1 MKNNKVQQSFVCHT
15 VRSRLGRASIT
26 LPLFAF
32 IAVFAGW
39 LLAGTVAHAQT
50 PVLRFSFED
59 AGLTTDTNTQSTP
72 VVLTNFT
79 KSVTL
84 TPANLH
90 GPAGSGVSGELDNNI
105 SLVLTDAVYVASGGS
120 NGPGAYLV
128 NSSDLATGLGGTVK
142 SFTAVQWFKGSVTP
156 PLNAFLGRMFVLGP
170 NAVATDINAAN
181 TIGMKWQ
188 QPNQWNVSIGTGN
201 PTATAI
207 FPANLP
213 INTWLFMAIV
223 YDYTNV
229 MIYQGTTTNY
239 AQLISKTYAPNLT
252 TTLGSAAG
260 LYVGNRNTRQRA
272 YVGWIDEFR
281 FYTNASTLQQVES
294 IREESAGGGPVASGI
309 YPDGLTLQQATNK
322 FVFTA
327 ISPGGIW
334 GPGTNITSIQL
345 IMNGVDVSSQLQFVT
360 NGTAGTSTNVSVSYT
375 GVPQNQSDT
384 AVINLMDAKGRVG
397 SGTVTFDT
405 FSPTNLVVEAEEFD
419 FNNGQSIDNADYTSY
434 STNTSYYGQDSSAG
448 VDTGKILTAG
458 VNASDYRA
466 GAADGAKTQ
475 TPAST
480 DTPRQRFIDLATNDA
495 TVVDHVVGN
504 FSSSD
509 WQNYTRKF
517 SAGNYN
523 VYARMAP
530 TGGGQST
537 AGLTLAAVTSGQ
549 GTSSQTLTNRG
560 TFSVT
565 GYQGTYYWAPLK
577 NSLGNL
583 AVLNLSG
590 TNTLRVTSGGG
601 ANANFYMFVPAN
613 TNVPSITGLYPSG
626 MLFQPTNKL
635 AFTASSAVTTINTNS
650 ITLSLNGTN
659 VTSSLVF
666 SGGPSTWNVSYT
678 GLTLNTTY
686 SAVISVTDAN
696 GGTSTTTITFDTWNP
711 VFQVEAEDFDFT
723 NGLYIDNPVPTTG
736 PAANSYFGTVG
747 TMQIDESIN
756 GGTPFGAGSS
766 PNNYRPE
773 DPIATTRLTTE
784 VPRQQFVTAGAY
796 DYNVGYLGI
805 FFWENYTKTWPS
817 GTYNMYVR
825 VASAAGSPATQHVG
839 IDQITSGLGT
849 TNQFIKHLGVFN
861 VPSSGGW
868 SAYRYVPLLDEYG
881 NYANLTMGGVAT
893 LRSTLGRALGV
904 NYPGDAQNGGVNI
917 NFYML
922 VPARTDQARIDSVYP
937 DNGTQQQHTNTLS
950 FVASSPIY
958 GINTTNVHVT
968 LNGVDISSN
977 LVFSGSSASWNVSY
991 PGLQYNTP
999 YTAVI
1004 TVTDNNNQT
1013 HTTTVIF
1020 DTFNPNNFTWEAEDY
1035 DFDPA
1040 QSPVPNG
1047 SGLRYIDNPVP
1058 TMSPATNSYIGQEGD
1073 GGQISA
1079 PIDYSAIFGT
1089 GIPGTATHVYRPFD
1103 YVATEVTSDTLRPK
1117 YLDAQIVNTNPYIA
1131 DYDVNYW
1138 ATNGWLNYTRT
1149 FPTGNFYLAARLSA
1163 GNGAF
1168 DLQCTEVTNG
1178 VGTGTQMT
1186 NYLGSFKGSGTSFAT
1201 WQNVYLTDA
1210 ATNKVVLSF
1219 GGVKTLQFIGDYN
1232 ENANYFELVPLT
1244 PLSPIITASISGTNI
1259 QLSFPTQSGFSYTI
1273 YYKNDLTDSTW
1284 TQLGSP
1290 VTGNGSVM
1298 LVTDGIGGS
1307 KRFYKLTVQ

>member
-1 MKNNKVQQSFVCHT
+1 MKNLKVRQSFLPH
-15 VRSRLGRASIT
+15 SAFASIAILAT
-26 LPLFAF
+26 C
-32 IAVFAGW
+32 
-39 LLAGTVAHAQT
+39 LLAGNLAHAQT

-59 AGLTTDTNTQSTP
+59 LGNITDTNSQSTP

-79 KSVTL
+79 KAATY
-84 TPANLH
+84 TTADLH
-90 GPAGSGVSGELDNNI
+90 GPAGSGVSGQLDNNS
-105 SLVLTDAVYVASGGS
+105 SLVLTDATYVASGGV
-120 NGPGAYLV
+120 NGPGAWV
-128 NSSDLATGLGGTVK
+128 ANSSDLATELGGTVK
-142 SFTAVQWFKGSVTP
+142 SFTATEWFNGTVLP
-156 PLNAFLGRMFVLGP
+156 PLNSLLGRMFVLGTG
-170 NAVATDINAAN
+170 AAATDINAAN

-213 INTWLFMAIV
+213 INTWLYMAIV

-239 AQLISKTYAPNLT
+239 AQLISKTYAPGLAT
-252 TTLGSAAG
+252 SLGSTAG

-294 IREESAGGGPVASGI
+294 IREESAGGGPIASGI
-309 YPDGLTLQQATNK
+309 YPDGLTLQQATNT

-327 ISPGGIW
+327 ISPGGNW
-334 GPGTNITSIQL
+334 GPSTNITSIQL

-360 NGTAGTSTNVSVSYT
+360 NGTTGTTTNISVSYT

-384 AVINLMDAKGRVG
+384 AVINLQDANGRVG

-405 FSPTNLVVEAEEFD
+405 FSPTNLVIEAEEFD
-419 FNNGQSIDNADYTSY
+419 FNNGQFIDHADYTSY
-434 STNTSYYGQDSSAG
+434 ATNTSYFGLDSSAG
-448 VDTGKILTAG
+448 VDTSKILTAN
-458 VNASDYRA
+458 VNATDYRA
-466 GAADGAKTQ
+466 GAADGSKTQ

-480 DTPRQRFIDLATNDA
+480 DIPRQRFIDLATNDA
-495 TVVDHVVGN
+495 NVVDHVVGN

-509 WQNYTRKF
+509 WQNYTRTF
-517 SAGNYN
+517 SSGNYN
-523 VYARMAP
+523 VYARIAP

-537 AGLTLAAVTSGQ
+537 AGLTLAQVTSGQ
-549 GTSSQTLTNRG
+549 GTSSQTLTNLG

-601 ANANFYMFVPAN
+601 ANANFYMLVPAN

-635 AFTASSAVTTINTNS
+635 AFTTSSGVTTINTNS

-659 VTSSLVF
+659 VTSGLVF
-666 SGGPSTWNVSYT
+666 SGGPSTWNVSYI
-678 GLTLNTTY
+678 GLTPNTTY

-696 GGTSTTTITFDTWNP
+696 GGTSTASITFDTWNP

-723 NGLYIDNPVPTTG
+723 NGTYIDNPVPTTG
-736 PAANSYFGTVG
+736 PATNSYFGTVG
-747 TMQIDESIN
+747 MMQIDESIN
-756 GGTPFGAGSS
+756 GGTPFGAGAS
-766 PNNYRPE
+766 PDNYRPN
-773 DPIATTRLTTE
+773 DPIATTRLTAE
-784 VPRQQFVTAGAY
+784 VPRQQFVATGAY
-796 DYNVGYLGI
+796 DYNIGYLGI
-805 FFWENYTKTWPS
+805 YFWENYTKTWPS

-849 TNQFIKHLGVFN
+849 TNQFIKPIGVFN

-868 SAYRYVPLLDEYG
+868 SAYHYVPLMDEYG
-881 NYANLTMGGVAT
+881 NYANVTMGGVET

-922 VPARTDQARIDSVYP
+922 VPARTDMARIDAVYP

-950 FVASSPIY
+950 FIASSPFY
-958 GINTTNVHVT
+958 GINTTNIHVT
-968 LNGVDISSN
+968 LNGVDVSSS
-977 LVFSGSSASWNVSY
+977 LVFSGSSGSWNVSY
-991 PGLQYNTP
+991 PGLQYNTA

-1013 HTTTVIF
+1013 HTTTVTF

-1035 DFDPA
+1035 DFDPT
-1040 QSPVPNG
+1040 QSPDPNG

-1058 TMSPATNSYIGQEGD
+1058 TLSPATNSYIGQEGD

-1079 PIDYSAIFGT
+1079 PIDYSANFGT
-1089 GIPGTATHVYRPFD
+1089 DIPGTATHVYRPFD
-1103 YVATEVTSDTLRPK
+1103 YIATEVTGDTLRPK
-1117 YLDAQIVNTNPYIA
+1117 YLNAQNTNNNPYIV
-1131 DYDVNYW
+1131 DYDVYYW
-1138 ATNGWLNYTRT
+1138 ATNGWINYTRT
-1149 FPTGNFYLAARLSA
+1149 FPSGNFYLAARLSA

-1168 DLQCTEVTNG
+1168 NLQCTQVTNG

-1186 NYLGSFKGSGTSFAT
+1186 NSLGSFKGSGTSFAT

-1210 ATNKVVLSF
+1210 NTNKVVLSL
-1219 GGVKTLQFIGDYN
+1219 GGVETLQFIGDYN
-1232 ENANYFELVPLT
+1232 ENVNYFELVPLT
-1244 PLSPIITASISGTNI
+1244 PLSPKITASLSGSNI
-1259 QLSFPTQSGFSYTI
+1259 QLSFPTQTGFSYTM
-1273 YYKNDLTDSTW
+1273 YFKNNLTDSTW
-1284 TQLGSP
+1284 TQLGSAMP
-1290 VTGNGSVM
+1290 GTGSVM
-1298 LVTDGIGGS
+1298 SVTDGIGGRS
-1307 KRFYKLTVQ
+1307 TRFYELTVQ